1 MNGIFKKTIVLFLV
15 CALFLTG
22 GIFNAAMAH
31 EQNHQHN
38 PTVTYSYTGDVPT
51 GAPDLPADQSYRYL
65 NLVTIAATPSLDGY
79 TFHGWDVSGVKVH
92 TGWHHGQRY
101 YYFYMPR
108 QNVEITGYWT
118 CDNPTPTPPESPD
131 PTPNPFEVIYAVNY
145 MYADFVPATA
155 PAAPAVNYFYVGTT
169 AQVAPAPQ
177 VAGYIFSGWK
187 TTDVTV
193 VNGAFAMP
201 YKNVTFSGSWTPGT
215 AGVPNTGSEPTVL
228 VLAVFV
234 LSGLVLMTVMLRRKT
249 KKSEK

>member
-31 EQNHQHN
+31 NN

-51 GAPDLPADQSYRYL
+51 GVPDLPAEHSYHYRHM
-65 NLVTIAATPSLDGY
+65 VTIAAPPSLEGY
-79 TFHGWDVSGVKVH
+79 TFHGWDASGVKVH
-92 TGWHHGQRY
+92 TGWYHGHCY
-101 YYFYMPR
+101 YYFFMPR

-118 CDNPTPTPPESPD
+118 CDNPTPSPD
-131 PTPNPFEVIYAVNY
+131 PTPNPFNVIYAVNY
-145 MYADFVPATA
+145 MYADFIPAGA
-155 PAAPAVNYFYVGTT
+155 PAVPGVNYFYVGTT

-177 VAGYIFSGWK
+177 VAGYVFSGWK

-201 YKNVTFSGSWTPGT
+201 YKNVTFSGSWTLGT
-215 AGVPNTGSEPTVL
+215 AAVPNTGGEPTVL
-228 VLAVFV
+228 VVSVLM
-234 LSGLVLMTVMLRRKT
+234 LSGLVLMAVILRRKT
-249 KKSEK
+249 KKSEE